1 MYMVLAENRDRLLE
15 YLIENGIEAKVHY
28 PIPMHLQQAALIQDP
43 PFGRTDLS
51 RTEAQCR
58 SLITLPVHQ
67 NLADG
72 QLNHVAAKVK
82 EFYSV

>member
-1 MYMVLAENRDRLLE
+1 MYMVLAEKRDELLR
-15 YLIENGIEAKVHY
+15 YLIDRGIEAKVHY
-28 PIPMHLQQAALIQDP
+28 PIPMHLQQASLDQNP

-67 NLADG
+67 HLSD
-72 QLNHVAAKVK
+72 QQIDYVIDRVRR
-82 EFYSV
+82 FYR